1 MVTNTWNDACADA
14 LASIRQLNKTEPM
27 HEIGSHSFA
36 GINNLLGEFVRE
48 GRSHTEIAVSA
59 MCGAAVIA
67 IRTLGAVGHPVD
79 YEDLHSLLCRK
90 QHDYGHK
97 NIDNFGLIGVA
108 VRICD
113 KMARAENLLKRD
125 SNAVKDETVADT
137 YLDIIGYAV
146 IALML
151 QNETFYLELEDR
163 DYVR

>member
-14 LASIRQLNKTEPM
+14 LASIRQLNKITPMDETE
-27 HEIGSHSFA
+27 SRSFA
-36 GINNLLGEFVRE
+36 NINDTLGEFVRE
-48 GRSHTEIAVSA
+48 GRQHTEIAVSA
-59 MCGAAVIA
+59 MCRAAVIA
-67 IRTLGAVGHPVD
+67 IRTLGARAHPVD

-113 KMARAENLLKRD
+113 KMARADNLLMRD
-125 SNAVKDETVADT
+125 SNAVKDETIVDT

-151 QNETFYLELEDR
+151 HNETFYLELEDL